1 MTYLIAGLVL
11 FLGIHSTRI
20 FADAWRTERI
30 AKIGAGTWKGL
41 YSVASIIG
49 FVLVVY
55 GYGLSRQSPV
65 DLWMPPLWT
74 RHVTALLT
82 LPIFIMLAA
91 AYVPGSHI
99 KASLKHP
106 MTLSIKL
113 WALAHLLSNGRLAD
127 VLLFGA
133 FALWAALAFRAARR
147 RDREQ
152 SISYKAVGWSRDVV
166 VVAVGLAVWVAF
178 AFYLHAALIGVRPFG

>member
-1 MTYLIAGLVL
+1 MTYLIVGLVL
-11 FLGIHSTRI
+11 FLGTHSVRI
-20 FADAWRTERI
+20 AADGWRTERI
-30 AKIGAGTWKGL
+30 AKMGAGPWKGL

-49 FVLVVY
+49 FVLIIY
-55 GYGLSRQSPV
+55 GYGLSRQAPV

-127 VLLFGA
+127 VLLFGG
-133 FALWAALAFRAARR
+133 FALWAALAFRAARQ
-147 RDREQ
+147 RDRAQ
-152 SISYKAVGWSRDVV
+152 SISYKAVSWARDVV
-166 VVAVGLAVWVAF
+166 VVAIGLAVWVAF
-178 AFYLHAALIGVRPFG
+178 AFYLHGALIGVRPFG